1 MNDNDDDDDKVGYG
15 KPPKHTQF
23 GKGQSGNPKG
33 RPKRTRNFRTD
44 LEDVLKS
51 KVRISEDGCSKA
63 VSSQMA
69 ALMRLR
75 EKALNGDGRALD
87 RMLALAAE
95 HSAEKEARSAERQL
109 SASEEDILNRYKED
123 WRRSANKSGNP
134 TNDEETDNGE

>member
-1 MNDNDDDDDKVGYG
+1 MNDNDDDEKVGYG

-33 RPKRTRNFRTD
+33 RPKETRNFRTD
-44 LEDVLKS
+44 LEDVLKA

-63 VSSQMA
+63 VSSHMA

-75 EKALNGDGRALD
+75 EKALKGDGRALD

-95 HSAEKEARSAERQL
+95 LSAEKEARLEERQL

-123 WRRSANKSGNP
+123 WLCSANKSGNP
-134 TNDEETDNGE
+134 TSSEDPGNGE

>member
-1 MNDNDDDDDKVGYG
+1 MNDNDADDDKVGYG
-15 KPPKHTQF
+15 KPPKHTRF
-23 GKGQSGNPKG
+23 RKGQSGNPKG
-33 RPKRTRNFRTD
+33 RPKGMRNFTKD

-123 WRRSANKSGNP
+123 WLRSANKSGNP
-134 TNDEETDNGE
+134 AGGEDPGNGE

>member
-15 KPPKHTQF
+15 KPPQQNRFK
-23 GKGQSGNPKG
+23 KGQSGNPKG
-33 RPKRTRNFRTD
+33 RPKGTRNFRTD
-44 LEDVLKS
+44 LEDVLKA

-95 HSAEKEARSAERQL
+95 HSVEKEARSAERQL
-109 SASEEDILNRYKED
+109 SANEEDILNRYKQD
-123 WRRSANKSGNP
+123 WLRSANKGRNP
-134 TNDEETDNGE
+134 TSGEDPGNVE